1 MALCPQAF
9 EYRTPGRLQTA
20 ATGINAKMQPAM
32 KTTNAW
38 MAIRTARKLAMTVS
52 DARVRQRQ
60 TKLLYLNHRLPPWP
74 TEDATRDRSNLLDI
88 TREVRVN
95 SLPINIVPHNW
106 PLRYSRPE
114 GVPFGNYPAYG
125 CSSHSD
131 KCRVKPVRYRDSD
144 KGRQQ

>member
-1 MALCPQAF
+1 VYEVDIHAAKNATANGCATEKQSWFILIIDPP
-9 EYRTPGRLQTA
+9 PGSP
-20 ATGINAKMQPAM
+20 KMV
-32 KTTNAW
+32 T
-38 MAIRTARKLAMTVS
+38 
-52 DARVRQRQ
+52 RVR
-60 TKLLYLNHRLPPWP
+60 
-74 TEDATRDRSNLLDI
+74 SNGWLDI